1 MEYKYKAMK
10 IGGEVIEGMMMGNS
24 IEEVAQML
32 RSNQSYPIS
41 IDPYKKAGSKEI
53 SFDRKVNSKDLSFF
67 CRQMNAMLNAGST
80 ILRCLDIMRRQLE
93 NKKLREAVAD
103 MHGEVQ
109 KGKLLSQAML
119 DHPKI
124 FPDLMIY
131 MIESGELSG
140 TLDSILHR
148 LANHYE
154 KEAKLKNKIKSA
166 MVYPIILIILCI
178 VVVIFLVTFILPTFV
193 GMFTNSGVA
202 LPLPTRM
209 LLAFSHYLNNN
220 AMMIT
225 IAIGVIFLLFA
236 QYFSTELGRKSYH
249 RSLLRLPVLKGLNI
263 KILTA
268 RFARN
273 LSTLLS
279 SGVPLLTAL
288 DNVSS
293 VIGNMVVA
301 EEIMRYR
308 EEIQKG
314 SELHQVVRDG
324 HLFPPM
330 LDNMMEIGKE
340 SGALDT
346 ILEKTADYYD
356 DEAEQ
361 ALQRLVTMFEPAMII
376 FLAVIVGFIVISMA
390 MPMFDMVQTIQ

>member
-10 IGGEVIEGMMMGNS
+10 NSGEVIEGTIISNS
-24 IEEVAQML
+24 LEEVAQML
-32 RSNQSYPIS
+32 RNNQSYPIS
-41 IDPYKKAGSKEI
+41 IDEHIKEGSKEI
-53 SFDRKVNSKDLSFF
+53 SITRKVNSKDLSFF

-80 ILRCLDIMRRQLE
+80 ILRCLDIMRRQIE
-93 NKKLREAVAD
+93 NKRLREAIAI

-119 DHPKI
+119 EHPNV
-124 FPDLMIY
+124 FPKLMVY
-131 MIESGELSG
+131 MVESGELSG
-140 TLDSILHR
+140 NLDIILHR

-154 KEAKLKNKIKSA
+154 KEAKLRNKVKSA
-166 MVYPIILIILCI
+166 LIYPIILIVLCI
-178 VVVIFLVTFILPTFV
+178 IVVIFLVTFILPTFV
-193 GMFTNSGVA
+193 GMFESSGVA

-209 LLAFSHYLNNN
+209 LLAFSKFLRDY
-220 AMMIT
+220 
-225 IAIGVIFLLFA
+225 AIIIILSILALFLLFT
-236 QYFSTELGRKSYH
+236 QYLNSEQGRKSYH
-249 RSLLRLPVLKGLNI
+249 RSLLRLPILKGLNT
-263 KILTA
+263 KIITA
-268 RFARN
+268 KFSRN
-273 LSTLLS
+273 LSTMLS

-288 DNVSS
+288 DNVSNA
-293 VIGNMVVA
+293 IGNMVVA

-314 SELHQVVRDG
+314 SELHQVVREG
-324 HLFPPM
+324 KLFPPM

-361 ALQRLVTMFEPAMII
+361 ALQRLVTLFEPTMII
-376 FLAVIVGFIVISMA
+376 FLAVVVGFIVISMA
-390 MPMFDMVQTIQ
+390 LPMFDMAKTVQ